1 MDAASRL
8 WYHDKKP
15 SVRGKGESGLQY
27 ALRFAWVVVKLL
39 GLGLLIVGVLVMAF
53 LYAMDSAN
61 VYLIATDGMK
71 ARAGVIMGQE
81 VSSTLGNYF
90 TGGFLAGDELLRQ
103 KPYQGAIIRS
113 FTYHINVKSLWCR
126 PWDGWAEMEII
137 ESIPEIDGE
146 PHGETNS
153 DAALPEWQRTRYRVV
168 CVRQDG
174 RWYISGM
181 EPIELM
187 PPEDTPTPEPVVTP
201 SPTPQTTATPEPT
214 PSPSATSVTPPTQPP
229 HTGTVV
235 VDRGNSLNVRSGP
248 GTDYDKI
255 GALNNGETVVILG
268 QEGTWVMIDYEG
280 RQAWVY
286 SRYIQEN

>member
-1 MDAASRL
+1 MLRAVNEYTSICDDVAMDAASRL

-214 PSPSATSVTPPTQPP
+214 PSPSATSVTPPVGGVSRSAHRAARVFEWLMRFLLGSNQPIIYI
-229 HTGTVV
+229 
-235 VDRGNSLNVRSGP
+235 SL
-248 GTDYDKI
+248 
-255 GALNNGETVVILG
+255 
-268 QEGTWVMIDYEG
+268 
-280 RQAWVY
+280 
-286 SRYIQEN
+286 